1 MRTAPMFFQ
10 KQTELNKATDFLR
23 LRNFDQDILEAIKAI
38 NASNELAT
46 HQSCS
51 GHPEE
56 DLGQRDY
63 YLQMLFT
70 EKGLDKLLLMYKAL
84 SFTYP
89 QPNMVRLSFVR
100 KRFSMK
106 DHRETTTAV
115 ITVNR
120 TLGERPSTL
129 AINRVIIRA
138 LAVSEKE

>member
-10 KQTELNKATDFLR
+10 KQSELNKTTDFLR
-23 LRNFDQDILEAIKAI
+23 LRNFDRDMLEAIKAI
-38 NASNELAT
+38 NDSNELAT

-56 DLGQRDY
+56 DFGQRDY

-70 EKGLDKLLLMYKAL
+70 EKGLDKLMLIYKAL

-106 DHRETTTAV
+106 DRRETTVAV

-120 TLGERPSTL
+120 SLGERPSTL

-138 LAVSEKE
+138 LTVSEKE